1 MLGHRTSPRVRYIP
15 ILAVPHG
22 YGLPSGTGRHLRGRA
37 PHASRPASAAP
48 PASLTG
54 PTLRRGDQGPAVAE
68 LQRRLEEIWLFHGR
82 DDGDFTG
89 QVEHAVSVYQ
99 SYKSIEGDPSGVYG
113 PNTRRALEA
122 ETTGRERS

>member
-1 MLGHRTSPRVRYIP
+1 M
-15 ILAVPHG
+15 
-22 YGLPSGTGRHLRGRA
+22 
-37 PHASRPASAAP
+37 
-48 PASLTG
+48 
-54 PTLRRGDQGPAVAE
+54 AE

-122 ETTGRERS
+122 ETTGRGRS